1 MKNMSIS
8 IKDCPKENQFHDM
21 IKSLINRRLINHCEL
36 CKIHVD
42 LSKSKDNRVP
52 FNVVITATLNDDLVL
67 ESKAASA
74 NSLAAFTQALARLER
89 RFDSQKRA

>member
-1 MKNMSIS
+1 
-8 IKDCPKENQFHDM
+8 
-21 IKSLINRRLINHCEL
+21 
-36 CKIHVD
+36 